1 MVDKPALIGAGTV
14 SDPAF
19 DLELGLA
26 YLWDDAKKRS
36 GLRRV
41 YATRPAVRRNAQN
54 HLIDASGQ
62 VILHRGQPATRWDH
76 PRAVRT
82 GRLERNPA
90 ADRVRVL
97 DRAGRRH
104 LAYGPELSLYIDSPP
119 KSKAQIRNEQTYA
132 DRLLR
137 GLEAAGRI
145 VIERDAV
152 DVRTGVR
159 GWRILEVWQGQ

>member
-1 MVDKPALIGAGTV
+1 MIDAGTI

-19 DLELGLA
+19 DLQLGLA
-26 YLWDDAKKRS
+26 YLWDEAKRR
-36 GLRRV
+36 GGGRRV
-41 YATRPAVRRNAQN
+41 FATRPEVRRNAQN

-104 LAYGPELSLYIDSPP
+104 LAYGPELSLYIDAPP
-119 KSKAQIRNEQTYA
+119 KSKAQIRNEQTNV

-137 GLEAAGRI
+137 GLEKAGRI
-145 VIERDAV
+145 VIEDDAV

-159 GWRILEVWQGQ
+159 GWRILEEWQDQ